1 MKLCIQ
7 KFRKFF
13 PLFSKAEY
21 SPVNRYKL
29 AATKLQSIQ
38 ETDWETMFNK
48 AVGHKPLLCGI
59 LRKQILV
66 SWSNQYP
73 EVVIE
78 FVRAWQCNVLF
89 SSPMFIFPQ
98 VITIYIQGQKKYSS
112 LIWLHN
118 VVILPHHFYSI
129 FVSDP
134 ILKYGLNSFNNL
146 NLEFSG
152 MLH

>member
-1 MKLCIQ
+1 M
-7 KFRKFF
+7 
-13 PLFSKAEY
+13 
-21 SPVNRYKL
+21 NRYKL

-59 LRKQILV
+59 LRKQILL

-78 FVRAWQCNVLF
+78 FVRGWQCNVLF

-112 LIWLHN
+112 LIY
-118 VVILPHHFYSI
+118 VVIQCGNFASPFYSI

-146 NLEFSG
+146 NVEFSG